1 MSWGKAPH
9 VPRVWGEPPRG
20 RFRKV
25 PWKVLGRRSSTS
37 PGTGCC
43 FAPQLCL
50 VLAGG
55 PGQVLAP
62 RRRGC
67 LCCFFG
73 DGRISLASP
82 RGQHTHWT
90 RPSVGRRLVPC
101 SACRQSALG
110 WFFLP
115 APTALTPFQMN
126 LRPPGQTW
134 GPATQA
140 PVCTADKHNQ
150 LPPEMRTCAP
160 LSPSSNPFLPQAP
173 CFTADHSLLSP
184 S

>member
-1 MSWGKAPH
+1 M
-9 VPRVWGEPPRG
+9 
-20 RFRKV
+20 
-25 PWKVLGRRSSTS
+25 LGRRSSTS

-62 RRRGC
+62 KWRGC
-67 LCCFFG
+67 LCCCFG
-73 DGRISLASP
+73 DGIISLASP

-101 SACRQSALG
+101 SACQQSALG
-110 WFFLP
+110 WFFPP

-134 GPATQA
+134 GPATQV
-140 PVCTADKHNQ
+140 PVCTADQHNQ

-160 LSPSSNPFLPQAP
+160 LSPSSNPSFSRRCPALLL
-173 CFTADHSLLSP
+173 TLLSCPHP
-184 S
+184 SWPSQVLGWHSSVFCQMRNQNPPHLT